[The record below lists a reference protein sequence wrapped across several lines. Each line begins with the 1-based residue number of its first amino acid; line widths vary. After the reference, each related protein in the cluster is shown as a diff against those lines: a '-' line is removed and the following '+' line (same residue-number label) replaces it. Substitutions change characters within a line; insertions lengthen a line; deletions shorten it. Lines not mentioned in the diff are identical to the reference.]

1 MTTHDVIDRFGIP
14 KLYAVALMRIK
25 SLCIYEELT
34 RTPPT
39 LMPNNLKFV
48 KPGRLSSA
56 NFQVRMPT
64 IAEVENS
71 GSNEPVTA
79 IAQTDIHASEE
90 PCASTEDSEVLGRAQ
105 ITAAA
110 TAALERKEEK
120 EEGTAEAE
128 AEADGLA
135 LKEHKAAAETP
146 QFRAK
151 DGAEVAIALDRLPAA
166 EQEVARLRAE
176 EDAHFRA
183 EEEATTVIA
192 TAAEADRLQARGELA
207 AEEAALLR
215 VEEQDAIAAAAAAV
229 EVSRLQAEDEA
240 AIEETLRRQ
249 AEYGIRELVAQEL
262 SCSFAVNTAAT
273 QTKTTK
279 CVLLKEGETD
289 HQNLHV
295 APAVKEFTNDG
306 EYSTPARDAGCLGAE
321 NCIRSLDS
329 CAVERPR
336 PTAAITGDS
345 SVTEKL
351 PSKRA
356 KRSRGNTP
364 ARRPPRWFSNA
375 EVVPVM
381 SKSAATTPNY
391 LQSESIDNDS
401 TIHSSSIGED
411 SYEGIRL
418 VAEVRSI
425 LHAVCRNQR

>member
-1 MTTHDVIDRFGIP
+1 MKAQRSCQSHGPVCLSLHGWH
-14 KLYAVALMRIK
+14 ALP
-25 SLCIYEELT
+25 LA
-34 RTPPT
+34 P
-39 LMPNNLKFV
+39 V
-48 KPGRLSSA
+48 
-56 NFQVRMPT
+56 VR
-64 IAEVENS
+64 
-71 GSNEPVTA
+71 
-79 IAQTDIHASEE
+79 
-90 PCASTEDSEVLGRAQ
+90 PCAM
-105 ITAAA
+105 
-110 TAALERKEEK
+110 
-120 EEGTAEAE
+120 
-128 AEADGLA
+128 
-135 LKEHKAAAETP
+135 
-146 QFRAK
+146 
-151 DGAEVAIALDRLPAA
+151 
-166 EQEVARLRAE
+166 
-176 EDAHFRA
+176 
-183 EEEATTVIA
+183 
-192 TAAEADRLQARGELA
+192 
-207 AEEAALLR
+207 
-215 VEEQDAIAAAAAAV
+215 
-229 EVSRLQAEDEA
+229 
-240 AIEETLRRQ
+240 
-249 AEYGIRELVAQEL
+249 
-262 SCSFAVNTAAT
+262 
-273 QTKTTK
+273 
-279 CVLLKEGETD
+279 
-289 HQNLHV
+289 HV

-425 LHAVCRNQR
+425 LHAVCRKADPTREW